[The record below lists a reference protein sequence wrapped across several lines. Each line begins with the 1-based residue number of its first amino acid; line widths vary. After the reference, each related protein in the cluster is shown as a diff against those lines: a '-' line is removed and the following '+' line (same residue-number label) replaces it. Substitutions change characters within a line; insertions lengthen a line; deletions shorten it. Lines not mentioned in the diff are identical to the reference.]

1 MVGKKVRRW
10 KNVKPSIISN
20 VYEDIRGYEE
30 IDIDDTTT
38 TDSDEE
44 TNTNKS
50 DTDEEI
56 EIITPQTTTA
66 IDPPIESGK
75 ELRHE
80 MHGIDIG
87 QEHDNRQGML
97 YN

>member
-1 MVGKKVRRW
+1 MQRY
-10 KNVKPSIISN
+10 
-20 VYEDIRGYEE
+20 VYEDIRGFEE

-56 EIITPQTTTA
+56 EIITPPTTTA
-66 IDPPIESGK
+66 IGPPIESGK
-75 ELRHE
+75 ELRRE
-80 MHGIDIG
+80 VRGINIG
-87 QEHDNRQGML
+87 QEGML